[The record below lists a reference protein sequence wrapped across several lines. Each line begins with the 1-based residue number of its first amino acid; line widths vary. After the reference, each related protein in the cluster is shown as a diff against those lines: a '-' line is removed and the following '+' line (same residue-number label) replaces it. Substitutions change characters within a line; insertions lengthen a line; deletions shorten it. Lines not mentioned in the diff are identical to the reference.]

1 VLKSLLCQIA
11 GRAERR
17 AQREQERVA
26 RVQAMEAQ
34 LADETQRPGRVIV
47 AVPPGTNP
55 PPGPPVMN
63 VVIPEAN
70 RLRPG
75 NVPAAFGNWTFS
87 PLTLRRPRRPEDGAG
102 QPVEPANAVNAVTIR
117 WRPRDDAN
125 PVPVVSSLDET
136 DSNNQTSG
144 IQVAVQTDA
153 GPSRS
158 DGNTDTDDAMIIE

>member
-1 VLKSLLCQIA
+1 MFLTRIA

-17 AQREQERVA
+17 AQREQERLA
-26 RVQAMEAQ
+26 RVQALEAQ
-34 LADETQRPGRVIV
+34 LADDGQRPGRVIV

-55 PPGPPVMN
+55 PPGPPATN
-63 VVIPEAN
+63 AVIPEAN

-102 QPVEPANAVNAVTIR
+102 QPTESTNAANAVTIR
-117 WRPRDDAN
+117 WRPRDNAN
-125 PVPVVSSLDET
+125 PMASSREEPGSSIQAD
-136 DSNNQTSG
+136 G
-144 IQVAVQTDA
+144 VQVAVQTDA
-153 GPSRS
+153 GPSGS